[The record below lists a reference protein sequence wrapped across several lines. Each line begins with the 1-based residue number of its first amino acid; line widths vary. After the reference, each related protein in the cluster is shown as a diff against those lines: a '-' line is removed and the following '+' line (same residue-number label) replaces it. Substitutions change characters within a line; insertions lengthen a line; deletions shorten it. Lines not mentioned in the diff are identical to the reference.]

1 MFVNVVGGFFTL
13 KTTHI
18 SDVTLIGYVFCLL
31 HRLPE
36 QHHCSYDH
44 KESGREKDL
53 QKMVPAKR
61 HIGRSFHRLDSTPD
75 N

>member
-1 MFVNVVGGFFTL
+1 MFVNVVGIFLL
-13 KTTHI
+13 KVDLCNGAF
-18 SDVTLIGYVFCLL
+18 SIGYVFCLL

-36 QHHCSYDH
+36 QHQCSYDH

-53 QKMVPAKR
+53 QNMIPAKR